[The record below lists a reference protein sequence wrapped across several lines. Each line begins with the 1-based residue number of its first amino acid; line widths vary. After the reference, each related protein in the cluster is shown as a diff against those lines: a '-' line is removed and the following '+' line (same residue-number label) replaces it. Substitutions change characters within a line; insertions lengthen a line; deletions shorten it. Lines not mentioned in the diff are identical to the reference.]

1 MQSVMQMFVA
11 RFASRDPS
19 MQSVMQMFVARFAS
33 RDPCILPGVAMPPR
47 AKYRGLST
55 SVEMTTLGCAYWTQK
70 SLVRQWLQRNR
81 TSRLRRLSCC
91 IENLHHDHIRVERR
105 EISIRLD
112 LSTQHAGQIVE

>member
-1 MQSVMQMFVA
+1 MQSVMQMFVARFASRDPSMQSVMQMFVARFASRDPSMQSVMQMFVA

-55 SVEMTTLGCAYWTQK
+55 SAAKNVAFGRDDNFGVCLLDTEK
-70 SLVRQWLQRNR
+70 
-81 TSRLRRLSCC
+81 LS
-91 IENLHHDHIRVERR
+91 
-105 EISIRLD
+105 SAMA
-112 LSTQHAGQIVE
+112 SA